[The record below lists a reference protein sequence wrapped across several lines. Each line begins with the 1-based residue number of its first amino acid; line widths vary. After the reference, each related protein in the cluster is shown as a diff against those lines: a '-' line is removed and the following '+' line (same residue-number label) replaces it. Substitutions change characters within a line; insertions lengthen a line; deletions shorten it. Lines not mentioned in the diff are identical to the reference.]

1 MEKLNLVEILKN
13 YHQGTKLYSPAY
25 GELEFDF
32 IKPQDVIN
40 PPRHVIYC
48 YDTIKVYSDR
58 NLQLRV
64 FDSDGSLLDSVTGE
78 CVLFPSK
85 DQRDWSKFKTPLQ
98 VEQFKPCECYW
109 YKITGDKEKDAAL
122 LDKLKD
128 LMPETTYLYEPVP
141 NKFEKGKIVYNNINH
156 IEVINDVD
164 KTFSQ
169 IVKMIG
175 VELKV
180 KE

>member
-13 YHQGTKLYSPAY
+13 CPQGIKLYSPAY
-25 GELEFDF
+25 GELNFDC
-32 IKPQDVIN
+32 IKLQDRIN
-40 PPRHVIYC
+40 TPRHIIYC
-48 YDTIKVYSDR
+48 YDTVKVYSDR

-64 FDSDGSLLDSVTGE
+64 FDSDGSLLNSITGE

-109 YKITGDKEKDAAL
+109 YKITGDKEQDAAL
-122 LDKLKD
+122 LDKLKN
-128 LMPETTYLYEPVP
+128 LMPETTYLYEPGS
-141 NKFEKGKIVYNNINH
+141 NKFKKGKIVYNNINH

-164 KTFSQ
+164 GTFSQ
-169 IVKMIG
+169 ILKMTCI
-175 VELKV
+175 ELKI